1 MPKFIRIKNDLEQLS
16 DSTLKLPQD
25 FEIVEVNSP
34 TVAVR
39 LLSDDSIDG
48 ALFCPSRDT
57 GVPDDPDVHSLQYLL
72 RCSMILDDMPDG
84 VALVNSD
91 LKILQANKRLIE
103 WFENQNLIGL
113 SFYEAI
119 GNPDIVGTEPSPLAS
134 AIAQR
139 KSSVTT
145 IEVNDRYFE
154 LKASPILDPSGT
166 VQLLVLTLR
175 DSTASTYQRQKLEAL
190 HRAGMELADLRPQ
203 EIFEMDVDC
212 RIDLLKDNILHYT
225 QDLLNYNYVEIRLI
239 DEASGRLEPLISVG
253 INSDRAKQPL
263 FAEAKDNGVTGFV
276 AATGKSY
283 LCEDT
288 ANDPLYLDGLI
299 GARSSLTVPLI
310 YHDKVIGS
318 FNVEHPEVNAFSES
332 DLQFV
337 EAFGR
342 DIAQALNTLELLA
355 AEKTNTA
362 HASVEAIHGAVALPV
377 DEILN
382 DTVRVIESYIG
393 HNPDVVKRLRSILKN
408 ARDIKQLIQKIGESM
423 APVDA
428 LPAGVQPENRAA
440 LKGRTILVIDADEQ
454 VRTSAHNLL
463 ERYGC
468 LVETAH
474 EGSEAILMVQNAE
487 KDYDAVISD
496 IRLPDLSG
504 YELLLKLKEVMP
516 NENPK
521 LILMTGFG
529 YDPGHSIVKARQ
541 AGLRQGAVLY
551 KPFRLD
557 QLLSI
562 VEAIVSEAEEPGV
575 A

>member
-1 MPKFIRIKNDLEQLS
+1 MEQLS

-39 LLSDDSIDG
+39 LLRDDSIDG
-48 ALFCPSRDT
+48 ALFCPSRSDDK
-57 GVPDDPDVHSLQYLL
+57 PDDPDDHSLQYLL

-474 EGSEAILMVQNAE
+474 EGSEAILMVRNAE
-487 KDYDAVISD
+487 KEYDAVISD

-504 YELLLKLKEVMP
+504 YELLLKLKEVMSD
-516 NENPK
+516 ENPK

-562 VEAIVSEAEEPGV
+562 VEAIVSEAE
-575 A
+575 

>member
-16 DSTLKLPQD
+16 DSTFKLPQD

-48 ALFCPSRDT
+48 ALFCPSRDDAK
-57 GVPDDPDVHSLQYLL
+57 PDDPDVHSLQYLL

-84 VALVNSD
+84 VALVNCD
-91 LKILQANKRLIE
+91 LKIVQANKRLIE

-119 GNPDIVGTEPSPLAS
+119 GNPDIIGVEPSPLAS

-139 KSSVTT
+139 KSSATT
-145 IEVNDRYFE
+145 IEVNDRYYE
-154 LKASPILDPSGT
+154 LKASPVLDPTGA

-175 DSTASTYQRQKLEAL
+175 DSTVGTYQRQKLEAL

-263 FAEAKDNGVTGFV
+263 FAEATDNGVTGFV

-318 FNVEHPEVNAFSES
+318 FNVEHPDVNAFSES

-362 HASVEAIHGAVALPV
+362 HASVEAIHGAVALPI

-408 ARDIKQLIQKIGESM
+408 ARDIKQLIQKIGEKM

-428 LPAGVQPENRAA
+428 LPVGFQPENRAA

-463 ERYGC
+463 ARYGC

-504 YELLLKLKEVMP
+504 YELLLKLKEVTNDESP
-516 NENPK
+516 N

-562 VEAIVSEAEEPGV
+562 VEAIVSDVE
-575 A
+575 